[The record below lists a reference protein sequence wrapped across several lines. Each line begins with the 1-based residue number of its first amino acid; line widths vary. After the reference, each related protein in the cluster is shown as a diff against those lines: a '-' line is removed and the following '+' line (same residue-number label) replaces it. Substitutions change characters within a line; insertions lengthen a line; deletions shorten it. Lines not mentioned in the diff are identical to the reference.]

1 MMDKFEKGL
10 VFNFPKLGGVGPAEK
25 FPDILS
31 NSHVRENELLSVFT
45 NATSEEIMRIK
56 QAKAERL
63 LRQAKLYNTYAN
75 FDMLEY
81 LPGRNLDKI
90 LIDRLPSCSY
100 VQEAANVVITGVAGT
115 GKSFV
120 ARALSVQACNEGWR
134 TRIFNLRALLKEL
147 DTLDKVQQKY
157 FIQ

>member
-81 LPGRNLDKI
+81 LLGRNIDKT
-90 LIDRLPSCSY
+90 LIDRLTSCSY
-100 VQEAANVVITGVAGT
+100 VQEAANVVITGAAGT
-115 GKSFV
+115 ASHLLQELSMSK
-120 ARALSVQACNEGWR
+120 RAMKDGEQGYSISEHS
-134 TRIFNLRALLKEL
+134 
-147 DTLDKVQQKY
+147 
-157 FIQ
+157 